1 MKSSILKR
9 AKESPFKW
17 WLVLFA
23 IIIIM
28 FLYCTYSKRSNKSVP
43 SVSVPEAAATE
54 HATSVVTGR
63 ISIIKKE
70 RIKLPEVREGA
81 KKKSVENIRSMS
93 DDAVAVRWNIILGKY
108 REYKTKTGGL
118 PPE

>member
-1 MKSSILKR
+1 MMNILTK

-17 WLVLFA
+17 WFILFA

-28 FLYCTYSKRSNKSVP
+28 FIYFAYSKWSSKSVS
-43 SVSVPEAAATE
+43 SVVIPEAAVTDN
-54 HATSVVTGR
+54 ATSAITDR
-63 ISIIKKE
+63 ISVIKKE